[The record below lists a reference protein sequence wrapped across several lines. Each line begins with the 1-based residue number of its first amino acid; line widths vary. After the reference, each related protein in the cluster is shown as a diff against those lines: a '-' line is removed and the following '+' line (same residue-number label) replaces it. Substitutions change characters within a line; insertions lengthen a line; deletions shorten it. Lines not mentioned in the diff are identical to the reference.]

1 MFVEVL
7 YWYFQRRLEELST
20 IIAGDDKDNY
30 NHKKTLENIGMVVHN
45 LINLI
50 FTSVTEDA
58 YASAIFLLLKVGGL
72 RRRHE
77 KRVHAPGMYVGEMRR
92 SDPIETKDV
101 LEKHGAP
108 NFWKHFDAF
117 LDLEMEERDVQE
129 ALEEISREKQYQ
141 EKFLMTTLP
150 HQFTEVLYWY
160 FQRRLEELSTIIAG
174 DDKDNYNHKKTLENI
189 GMVVH
194 NLINLRFTS
203 MTEDAYA
210 SSIFLLLKQS
220 CQSQPTIDTRIN
232 LHILQHQ
239 SKSPVLSQGVYE
251 SVHENQ
257 LTHTRRVLNEC
268 TETDE
273 TEPVSFYRSLRARW
287 RAIVDG
293 LSDVVVT
300 NAGTIRQFAMK
311 TCVNLLPVVGDT
323 KGNYCKIGQAHGC
336 TTTVIN
342 VMKKKD
348 KMLSNFNCQHLD
360 VAAVK
365 YLMHAIDPDRLC
377 NIFPGCATWPMI
389 HQNFYYAGLNFT
401 SPAFPCAMSDMLH
414 AMTFV
419 MAVLCRYIEALS
431 AIANDQ
437 KSYRLYGL
445 GKADKNIRI
454 EVVDEKKEMASE
466 TIKTINSGL
475 AVKIGIPLVW

>member
-1 MFVEVL
+1 M
-7 YWYFQRRLEELST
+7 Y
-20 IIAGDDKDNY
+20 
-30 NHKKTLENIGMVVHN
+30 
-45 LINLI
+45 
-50 FTSVTEDA
+50 
-58 YASAIFLLLKVGGL
+58 GGS
-72 RRRHE
+72 
-77 KRVHAPGMYVGEMRR
+77 G
-92 SDPIETKDV
+92 
-101 LEKHGAP
+101 
-108 NFWKHFDAF
+108 F
-117 LDLEMEERDVQE
+117 VQE

-141 EKFLMTTLP
+141 EKCLSMLVNSLQLCQDDTNTSM
-150 HQFTEVLYWY
+150 EGKI
-160 FQRRLEELSTIIAG
+160 LEELSTIIAG

-210 SSIFLLLKQS
+210 SAIFLLLKDFLEVYYGQV
-220 CQSQPTIDTRIN
+220 CEQCDAAECF
-232 LHILQHQ
+232 
-239 SKSPVLSQGVYE
+239 KSHAHNG
-251 SVHENQ
+251 
-257 LTHTRRVLNEC
+257 
-268 TETDE
+268 
-273 TEPVSFYRSLRARW
+273 RW

-311 TCVNLLPVVGDT
+311 TCVSLLPVVGDT

-360 VAAVK
+360 GSLLRPV
-365 YLMHAIDPDRLC
+365 
-377 NIFPGCATWPMI
+377 I

-419 MAVLCRYIEALS
+419 MAVLCRYIQALS

-445 GKADKNIRI
+445 GKAGK
-454 EVVDEKKEMASE
+454 S
-466 TIKTINSGL
+466 
-475 AVKIGIPLVW
+475 